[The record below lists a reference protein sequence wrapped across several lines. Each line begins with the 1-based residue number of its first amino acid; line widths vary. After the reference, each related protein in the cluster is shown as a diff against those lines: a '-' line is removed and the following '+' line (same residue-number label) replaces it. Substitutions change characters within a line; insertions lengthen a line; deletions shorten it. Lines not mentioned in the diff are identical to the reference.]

1 MLIPDSAI
9 AKTGSFLK
17 GSELVK
23 KDAMLPDFIGEIL
36 NFEIT
41 TGSKYKEVGS
51 DKPEE
56 QETKY
61 RLTMNVTTL
70 GEKQLDLNKT
80 NLETLVT
87 KYGTKVSNGYDLDKA
102 NLIGKLIILQAKL
115 ENNKKYSTLVI
126 VSDMLNNSPVSTTPL
141 AQIKPIV
148 AQQVAPIA
156 NTANLDN
163 EIVSLLDELAFI
175 ADFPIMHNGT
185 PIGDKRKE
193 LPTKS
198 LQWKQTYVKMLSEIK
213 AELLSE
219 MSVSNNATDNDF
231 S

>member
-17 GSELVK
+17 GLELVK
-23 KDAMLPDFIGEIL
+23 KDPMLPDFIGEIL

-41 TGSKYKEVGS
+41 KGSKYKEVGS
-51 DKPEE
+51 DKPDEE
-56 QETKY
+56 ETKY

-80 NLETLVT
+80 NLETLVV
-87 KYGTKVSNGYDLDKA
+87 KYGTKVANGYDIDKA

-126 VSDMLNNSPVSTTPL
+126 VSDMLNSSQVATTPL

-148 AQQVAPIA
+148 AQQTVPVA

-163 EIVSLLDELAFI
+163 DIISLLDEIAFI
-175 ADFPIMHNGT
+175 ADFPHIYNGT

-198 LQWKQTYVKMLSEIK
+198 LQWKQTYIKMLTEIRT
-213 AELLSE
+213 ELLSE
-219 MSVSNNATDNDF
+219 MSNSNSVSDNDF

>member
-9 AKTGSFLK
+9 VKTGSFLK
-17 GSELVK
+17 GLELVK

-36 NFEIT
+36 NFEVT
-41 TGSKYKEVGS
+41 TGTKYKEIGS
-51 DKPEE
+51 DKPDE

-126 VSDMLNNSPVSTTPL
+126 VSDMLNNNAMTTTPL
-141 AQIKPIV
+141 AQIKPMV
-148 AQQVAPIA
+148 VQQVAPIA

-163 EIVSLLDELAFI
+163 EIVSLLDEIAFI
-175 ADFPIMHNGT
+175 ADFPHIYNGT

-193 LPTKS
+193 LPSKS
-198 LQWKQTYVKMLSEIK
+198 LQWKQTYIKMLSEIK

-219 MSVSNNATDNDF
+219 MSSSNSVPDNDF